1 MWVIANHETLAAVCL
16 YIAALRAEVKKPDN
30 LVYMDACLCVD
41 SLEVQELVPEATKLL
56 IDLDVR
62 VVLASFIPVF
72 EKCFP
77 KLTSKSKPYAS
88 MALKLWKKVN
98 DDDFF
103 TPSFKRK
110 YWLRI
115 VASCIFAV
123 MLRNKLTPDIDRIC
137 AAVGASSYGNLGN
150 QIDVDVALLVVG
162 GETFAR

>member
-1 MWVIANHETLAAVCL
+1 MLVHHSSTGGGEEAWC
-16 YIAALRAEVKKPDN
+16 P
-30 LVYMDACLCVD
+30 VYMGMCLCVGP
-41 SLEVQELVPEATKLL
+41 LKVQELVPEATKLL

-77 KLTSKSKPYAS
+77 KLTSKSQVHAS

-98 DDDFF
+98 DYDVF

-115 VASCIFAV
+115 VATCIFAV
-123 MLRNKLTPDIDRIC
+123 MLRDELT
-137 AAVGASSYGNLGN
+137 
-150 QIDVDVALLVVG
+150 QISTGSALLSVQAHMA
-162 GETFAR
+162 T